1 MSLPVLPGDFF
12 YCMKNPPLSLLKQ
25 CRQNDRKAHFALYEW
40 CFQDLINITR
50 QYFKNEDDI
59 RSIVNTSFLN
69 MIKGLELITKNYDD
83 ALFYSWMRKI
93 TLRCIIDEFRKQKK
107 YLEKIQLEEEQD
119 IIKKYEGIS
128 DNGFDKYEKEAI
140 QNSIDALP
148 EMSRAVFNLYAIE
161 GYKHEEIGE
170 MLNISANTS
179 KVHLFKARQKL
190 QLSLQKQKIGSHD

>member
-1 MSLPVLPGDFF
+1 
-12 YCMKNPPLSLLKQ
+12 MKNPPIQLLKQ
-25 CRQNDRKAHFALYEW
+25 CKEDDRKAHFALYEW

-50 QYFKNEDDI
+50 HYFKNEEDI

-69 MIKGLELITKNYDD
+69 MIKGLDLIIKNYDN

-93 TLRCIIDEFRKQKK
+93 TLRCIIDEFRKQKR
-107 YLEKIQLEEEQD
+107 YVEKIQLEEEQD
-119 IIKKYEGIS
+119 ILKKYEGFS
-128 DNGFDKYEKEAI
+128 DNGFDKYEQEEI

-148 EMSRAVFNLYAIE
+148 EMNRAVFNLYAIE
-161 GYKHEEIGE
+161 GYRHEEIGE

-190 QLSLQKQKIGSHD
+190 QAALKNQKMQES

>member
-1 MSLPVLPGDFF
+1 
-12 YCMKNPPLSLLKQ
+12 
-25 CRQNDRKAHFALYEW
+25 
-40 CFQDLINITR
+40 
-50 QYFKNEDDI
+50 
-59 RSIVNTSFLN
+59 
-69 MIKGLELITKNYDD
+69 MIKGLDLITKNYDD

-107 YLEKIQLEEEQD
+107 YVEKIQLAEEQD
-119 IIKKYEGIS
+119 IIQKYEGYS
-128 DNGFDKYEKEAI
+128 ENGFERYEKEAI

-190 QLSLQKQKIGSHD
+190 QLALQKQKIGNHD